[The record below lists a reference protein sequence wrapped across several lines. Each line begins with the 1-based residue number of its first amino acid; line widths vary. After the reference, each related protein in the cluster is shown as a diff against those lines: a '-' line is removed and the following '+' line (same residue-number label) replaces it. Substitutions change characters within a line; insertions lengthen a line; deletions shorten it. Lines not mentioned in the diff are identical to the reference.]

1 MAKCY
6 GYGRHSTDKQGMT
19 KEVQEAKCE
28 EYFKRHLQPEG
39 YEWGGFYYDPA
50 VSGSSPFA
58 EREYGRQVFLLAQRG
73 DMIVTAAMDRMFR
86 SRKDGFHTL
95 DMLEAR
101 GVKHVLLDMPMIDF
115 DRMPRAYAEYM
126 QGTLLLSAQLMRR
139 VVSER
144 MKEDNA
150 IKRQQGLPYSRSAPI
165 GWKIV
170 GDRKSKAYRVD
181 HLERKLCDHM
191 QDMRDSGMSYDE
203 IAQWNYTQ
211 KQFTCKRSFFTG
223 NRVKWALRARMADY
237 PLITNMEEFSRK
249 WRSGQI
255 VLCRT

>member
-19 KEVQEAKCE
+19 EAVQKAKCE
-28 EYFKRHLQPEG
+28 EYYARHLRPEG
-39 YEWGGFYYDPA
+39 YEWGGFFYDSA
-50 VSGSSPFA
+50 VSGSSAFA
-58 EREYGRQVFLLAQRG
+58 EREQGRQVFLLAQRG
-73 DMIVTAAMDRMFR
+73 DYIVASAMDRMFR

-181 HLERKLCDHM
+181 HLERKMCDQM
-191 QDMRDSGMSYDE
+191 QGMKDKGMSYDE
-203 IAQWNYTQ
+203 IAQWNYRQ
-211 KQFTCKRSFFTG
+211 REFNCKRSYFTG
-223 NRVKWALRARMADY
+223 NRVRWALGARRANY
-237 PLITNMEEFSRK
+237 PLITNMEEFHRK
-249 WRSGQI
+249 VRSGEVI
-255 VLCRT
+255 LGSA

>member
-1 MAKCY
+1 
-6 GYGRHSTDKQGMT
+6 MT

-170 GDRKSKAYRVD
+170 GDRKSKAYR
-181 HLERKLCDHM
+181 R
-191 QDMRDSGMSYDE
+191 
-203 IAQWNYTQ
+203 
-211 KQFTCKRSFFTG
+211 G
-223 NRVKWALRARMADY
+223 NCA
-237 PLITNMEEFSRK
+237 TT
-249 WRSGQI
+249 
-255 VLCRT
+255 CRTCGTVACRMTRSHSGTTRRSSSPASGVSSRATG